1 MPSIKEVLEW
11 QKKHHDEAGEFI
23 SDYYEIKDRIIAERG
38 PDKKEPY
45 MVEPCNQASI
55 IRNRN
60 GAGRGKP
67 LTEEEIDEIV
77 RRYMNGEEPKAIA
90 DEIGMSVTTIINRL
104 NERDEYV
111 AKPRIRWTP
120 EITEQMRTM
129 YLNGAPTEEICRVIG
144 CTKNSLG
151 AKVTELGLFKLKR
164 KMDKEKPL
172 RNGNSESG
180 KEKNL

>member
-1 MPSIKEVLEW
+1 MPSIDEVIEW
-11 QKKHHDEAGEFI
+11 QKKHHDETGEFI

-45 MVEPCNQASI
+45 MVESCNQESI

-60 GAGRGKP
+60 GAGRWMP

-77 RRYMNGEEPKAIA
+77 RRYRNGEEPKAIA

-129 YLNGAPTEEICRVIG
+129 YLNGTPRDEICRVIG
-144 CTKNSLG
+144 CSKVSLKN
-151 AKVTELGLFKLKR
+151 KVIELGLFKLKQQ
-164 KMDKEKPL
+164 MNKEKPL

-180 KEKNL
+180 NTEK